1 MLKLLVPVGHSPR
14 ALQAVRHA
22 AFLYRERCASEVVLV
37 NVQPPLG
44 GSRAD
49 AFHTHRELDEIGR
62 AAAEHDLAAAIT
74 ILRDAGAHYSLTMKF
89 GATADAIAR
98 CALEHR
104 CDEIV
109 LTAPRRNPLHWLA
122 RVFGLGLHDRLLRLT
137 KLPVTAVH

>member
-22 AFLYRERCASEVVLV
+22 AFLYSERCVSEVVLL

-49 AFHTHRELDEIGR
+49 AFHTHRELDAIGQ
-62 AAAEHDLAAAIT
+62 AAAAHDLAAAIT
-74 ILRDAGAHYSLTMKF
+74 ILRDTGVPHSVTMRF
-89 GATADAIAR
+89 GTQADAIAR
-98 CALEHR
+98 CALEHH

-109 LTAPRRNPLHWLA
+109 VAAPRGNAPHWLA
-122 RVFGLGLHDRLLRLT
+122 RVLGLGLHDRLMRLT
-137 KLPVTAVH
+137 RLPVTAVS

>member
-22 AFLYRERCASEVVLV
+22 AFLYRERCASEVVLL

-44 GSRAD
+44 GSRGD
-49 AFHTHRELDEIGR
+49 AFHTHRELDQIVR
-62 AAAEHDLAAAIT
+62 AAARHDLAAAIE
-74 ILRDAGAHYSLTMKF
+74 ILRDAGVQHSVTMCF

-98 CALEHR
+98 SALEHH

-109 LTAPRRNPLHWLA
+109 LTAPRRDPLHRLA
-122 RVFGLGLHDRLLRLT
+122 RLLGFGLHDRLMRLT
-137 KLPVTAVH
+137 RVPVTAVH

>member
-22 AFLYRERCASEVVLV
+22 AFLYRERCASEVLLV

-44 GSRAD
+44 GSRGD
-49 AFHTHRELDEIGR
+49 AFHTHRELDQIGR
-62 AAAEHDLAAAIT
+62 AAATHDLADAIA
-74 ILRDAGAHYSLTMKF
+74 ILRDAGVLHSVTMQF

-98 CALEHR
+98 CALEHG

-109 LTAPRRNPLHWLA
+109 VTAPRRNPLHWLA
-122 RVFGLGLHDRLLRLT
+122 RLLGFGLHDRLMRLT
-137 KLPVTAVH
+137 KVPVTAVQ